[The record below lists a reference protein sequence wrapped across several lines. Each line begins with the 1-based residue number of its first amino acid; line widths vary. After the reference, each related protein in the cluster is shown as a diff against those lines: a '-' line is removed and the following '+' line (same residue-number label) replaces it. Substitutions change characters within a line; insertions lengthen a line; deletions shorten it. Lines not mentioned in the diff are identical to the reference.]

1 MPVMLWEPSN
11 KLLSKSC
18 GDCWAIRSEAEQ
30 CCFVSMQ
37 ACGVLSVLC
46 GATACFVARAWCL
59 WCFENH
65 QINCWANRAEIV
77 EPFALRQSNVVLSA
91 CQACGVLSVLCGATA
106 CFVARAWCLWCF
118 ENHQINCWANRAEI
132 VEPFAL
138 RQSNV
143 GLVSMQCLECTVW
156 GYCLFCCQSVMPVM
170 LWEPSNKLLSKS
182 CGDCW
187 AIRSEA
193 EQCCFVSMQA
203 CSVLSVLCGLLL
215 VLLPERDA
223 CDALRTIK

>member
-1 MPVMLWEPSN
+1 MRKLLSHSLWGRAMLVWSACSVLSVLCGVTACFVARAWCLWCFENQSN

-37 ACGVLSVLC
+37 ACSVLSVLC

-91 CQACGVLSVLCGATA
+91 CRHAVSWVYSV
-106 CFVARAWCLWCF
+106 
-118 ENHQINCWANRAEI
+118 
-132 VEPFAL
+132 
-138 RQSNV
+138 
-143 GLVSMQCLECTVW
+143 
-156 GYCLFCCQSVMPVM
+156 
-170 LWEPSNKLLSKS
+170 
-182 CGDCW
+182 
-187 AIRSEA
+187 
-193 EQCCFVSMQA
+193 
-203 CSVLSVLCGLLL
+203 GLLL

>member
-1 MPVMLWEPSN
+1 MRKLLSHSLWGRANVGLVSMQCLECTVWGYCLFCCQSVMPVMLWEPSNKLLSKSCGDCWAIRSEAEQCCFVSMQACSVLSVLCGATACFCCQSVMPVMLWEPSN

-91 CQACGVLSVLCGATA
+91 CRHAVSWVYSV
-106 CFVARAWCLWCF
+106 
-118 ENHQINCWANRAEI
+118 
-132 VEPFAL
+132 
-138 RQSNV
+138 
-143 GLVSMQCLECTVW
+143 
-156 GYCLFCCQSVMPVM
+156 
-170 LWEPSNKLLSKS
+170 
-182 CGDCW
+182 
-187 AIRSEA
+187 
-193 EQCCFVSMQA
+193 
-203 CSVLSVLCGLLL
+203 GLLL